1 MLQRGAQAITAF
13 LEAAESAFEE
23 KRLRKI
29 TASLP
34 AADLDA
40 THLFVRPVQLSRARA
55 WSFVRRFPTRDE
67 TENLATHEAISRLRA
82 DIDRIDWLHWHMHTT
97 SGSFQLKL
105 SRKGKH
111 HLAFSAGQGPDDPDV
126 SEAHD
131 RSKQYLI
138 PADAAFL
145 QALGISSAGGHVHS
159 EGRRKYNQINKFVE
173 IIQGLT
179 AHWQPGKTYTITD
192 MGAGSGYLTFAVYH
206 ALRIGRRLDL
216 EVTGV
221 ELRPHL
227 VSAGNK
233 LAEKLGFS
241 GLRFVAGDI
250 LHHTPPGTDL
260 LIALHACDTATDLAI
275 AAGLQAHAEIL
286 VLAPCCHKQVRK
298 SMKIPAGLL
307 PALRHGILL
316 ERQAE
321 LLTDSIRALLMEY
334 AGYTT
339 QVFEFIS
346 AAHTAKNT
354 MITARKTQ
362 PRPAALDESRR
373 LQSLFGLEEHYLE
386 ALLRQNGFNI

>member
-1 MLQRGAQAITAF
+1 MLQQGAQAITAF
-13 LEAAESAFEE
+13 LEAAENAFEE

-34 AADLDA
+34 APQLDA
-40 THLFVRPVQLSRARA
+40 TRLFVRPVQLSRERA
-55 WSFVRRFPTRDE
+55 WSFIRRFPTRDE
-67 TENLATHEAISRLRA
+67 TENLSTREAILRLRA

-105 SRKGKH
+105 SRKGRH
-111 HLAFSAGQGPDDPDV
+111 HLVFSAEQGPAVPAV

-131 RSKQYLI
+131 RSKQYLV

-159 EGRRKYNQINKFVE
+159 EGRRKYSQINKFVE

-179 AHWQPGKTYTITD
+179 AHWEPGKTYTITD

-206 ALRIGRRLDL
+206 TLHTGRGLDL

-227 VSAGNK
+227 VSAGNE
-233 LAEKLGFS
+233 LAEKLGFT

-250 LHHTPPGTDL
+250 LHHTPQDTDL

-275 AAGLQAHAEIL
+275 AAGLNARADIL
-286 VLAPCCHKQVRK
+286 VLAPCCHRQVRK
-298 SMKIPAGLL
+298 SMKIPAHLV

-346 AAHTAKNT
+346 AEHTAKNT
-354 MITARKTQ
+354 MITGRKTQ
-362 PRPAALDESRR
+362 PRPAALTEAGR
-373 LQSLFGLEEHYLE
+373 LKALYGLDEHYLE
-386 ALLRQNGFNI
+386 VLLRQSGFNI